1 MADFR
6 ELPPLER
13 AILRALHR
21 YASHGTHG
29 TGDENEPTAL
39 DISQMVGTLRL
50 EGVRTRNRAR
60 INQRLARLMANG
72 YVTRRVGSREP
83 SNDGWGRRPYRYS
96 MTPAGEQLY
105 SQAKEA

>member
-13 AILRALHR
+13 AILRALHH
-21 YASHGTHG
+21 YASNG

-39 DISQMVGTLRL
+39 DISQMVGTLRW
-50 EGVRTRNRAR
+50 EGVRTLNRSR
-60 INQRLARLMANG
+60 INQRLARLMVNG
-72 YVTRRVGSREP
+72 YVTRRIGSREP

-96 MTPAGEQLY
+96 MTPAGKQLY
-105 SQAKEA
+105 QTKEA